1 MNEDIFRIFISMR
14 PWECAF
20 FSPFRISPGCREP
33 PLGCQEWPVWN
44 RKVVLTRILSAVR
57 TMTEA
62 GTPRTSTISSLASKL
77 RRGNQIQIPEP
88 MTNLTLQTACQVQLT
103 QASKQLNTI
112 DWPSAS
118 PPPLFGMSVRALWLT
133 ASLLV
138 STHITY
144 NVNTCAQLFPI
155 LSFTTY
161 LLTLLMENG
170 ETRLMMK

>member
-77 RRGNQIQIPEP
+77 RRGNQIQIPGTYDKSDTANGLP
-88 MTNLTLQTACQVQLT
+88 SSTDPSIQAAQYDRLAQRISTTTLRHV
-103 QASKQLNTI
+103 
-112 DWPSAS
+112 SAGSLANSES
-118 PPPLFGMSVRALWLT
+118 PGLY
-133 ASLLV
+133 
-138 STHITY
+138 THYI
-144 NVNTCAQLFPI
+144 
-155 LSFTTY
+155 
-161 LLTLLMENG
+161 
-170 ETRLMMK
+170 